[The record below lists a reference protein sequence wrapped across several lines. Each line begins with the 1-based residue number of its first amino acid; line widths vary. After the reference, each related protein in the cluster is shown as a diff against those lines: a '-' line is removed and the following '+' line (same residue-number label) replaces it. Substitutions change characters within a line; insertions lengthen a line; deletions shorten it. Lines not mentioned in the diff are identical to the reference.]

1 MNNKTNSQVLTPR
14 QQTYIEA
21 YTSPASATFGNS
33 YQSARA
39 AGYSDQS
46 ARNFTQKRT
55 AWMSDTVGQMA
66 TTAISPDEIM
76 ATLTAII
83 HDQSQP
89 TIIRLKSIEL
99 TMKAYN
105 MLAQRHD
112 SMPVTVTLN
121 VDLSGATA

>member
-1 MNNKTNSQVLTPR
+1 MNSNTKASALTPR
-14 QQTYIEA
+14 QSVYLQA
-21 YTSPASATFGNS
+21 YTDPASTTFGNS

-46 ARNFTQKRT
+46 ARNFTLKRT

-112 SMPVTVTLN
+112 NTPAVVTLN
-121 VDLSGATA
+121 VDLSSSS

>member
-1 MNNKTNSQVLTPR
+1 MNTIKTKISALTSR
-14 QQTYIEA
+14 QSTYLQA
-21 YTSPASATFGNS
+21 YTDPTSATFGNS

-46 ARNFTQKRT
+46 ARNFTPKRT
-55 AWMSDTVGQMA
+55 PWMSDTVGQMA

-76 ATLTAII
+76 ATLTDII
-83 HDQSQP
+83 HNEDEP

-99 TMKAYN
+99 TMRAYS

-112 SMPVTVTLN
+112 STPATVSLN
-121 VDLSGATA
+121 IDLSSQ

>member
-1 MNNKTNSQVLTPR
+1 MTTQIKATALTPR
-14 QQTYIEA
+14 QSIYLRA
-21 YTSPASATFGNS
+21 YTDPASATFGNS

-46 ARNFTQKRT
+46 ARNFTPKRT

-112 SMPVTVTLN
+112 SIPTTVTLN
-121 VDLSGATA
+121 VDLSAN